1 MLIRFNITNFLSF
14 NQDTELSM
22 IAQHKKPLPTQIIES
37 KSGVDILKLGV
48 VYGANASGKSNLVK
62 ALGFVK
68 EVVIDGL
75 KESSTFNKHFRLEKG
90 NNQKPSIFE
99 IEFQYENKIY
109 NYGFAVLLSKKIIV
123 EEWLYELSKTNQ
135 TAIFER
141 KRDEKGGIK
150 LDIALKF
157 GKTKKEQ
164 NNKLRLELIGE
175 NLSDNQLF
183 LTEVNGKNTKNI
195 LQAKS
200 ILDVYKWFDD
210 VLMIVFPHSKFGG
223 IDYIGDSDEMTETF
237 CKFLDIFSTG
247 ISGLESR
254 LLDFEKTLSYLP
266 NEIKEEILKTLQNNE
281 GSSHT
286 IFEINSEPYITHKDE
301 NNEFKIKK
309 LMTKHR
315 IKESDDYELF
325 EINREESDGT
335 RRIFD
340 FIPALLMLANQE
352 SVFVIDEIDRSLH
365 PILTKNIVDLF
376 LKNTVNV
383 PSQLIV
389 TTHEASLLDLN
400 FIRKDEIWFMEKS
413 DAGES
418 NIYSLD
424 EFKPRADKQIRKDY
438 LLGRFGAIPF
448 IGNVEDLGW
457 LKTETE

>member
-22 IAQHKKPLPTQIIES
+22 IAQHKKPLPTQMIES

-68 EVVIDGL
+68 EVVTDGL

-99 IEFQYENKIY
+99 VEFQHENKIY

-141 KRDEKGGIK
+141 KRDEKGSIK
-150 LDIALKF
+150 LDVALKF
-157 GKTKKEQ
+157 GETKKEK

-195 LQAKS
+195 PQAKP
-200 ILDVYKWFDD
+200 ILDVYKWFDA

-281 GSSHT
+281 GSGHT
-286 IFEINSEPYITHKDE
+286 IFEINNEPYITHKDE

-340 FIPALLMLANQE
+340 FIPALLRLANQE

-376 LKNTVNV
+376 LKNTIGI

-400 FIRKDEIWFMEKS
+400 FIRKDEVWFMEKS